1 MHASACLFCS
11 YPLSHVHTYT
21 HTYIHTYNHTH
32 IHTYTH
38 THMHIDGRQGASLE
52 IAQMCINIRIY
63 MLMLLHAYR
72 HTHMHAYIHAQVHE
86 GSGIP
91 SDPHVIKVQAA
102 LDSRDKNFPEN
113 LPLAPWF

>member
-1 MHASACLFCS
+1 
-11 YPLSHVHTYT
+11 
-21 HTYIHTYNHTH
+21 
-32 IHTYTH
+32 
-38 THMHIDGRQGASLE
+38 
-52 IAQMCINIRIY
+52 
-63 MLMLLHAYR
+63 MLLHAYR